1 MLLLLGPCPFI
12 SVHTKEL
19 ESLQS
24 IHPAKREGSP
34 HPGLYPDIPA
44 QISFD
49 VSDMLG
55 DKLYFVD
62 LIPFPVFWRVLISPD
77 SVAFSTNADLGPVDT
92 PWRPGG

>member
-1 MLLLLGPCPFI
+1 M

-19 ESLQS
+19 ESLQP

-44 QISFD
+44 QISFH
-49 VSDMLG
+49 VSDVLG
-55 DKLYFVD
+55 DKLYSVD
-62 LIPFPVFWRVLISPD
+62 LIPFPVSWLVLISPD
-77 SVAFSTNADLGPVDT
+77 SVGFSTNADLGPVGT